1 MPLSEDDQRKLDE
14 IERALYRDDPRF
26 AAGRS
31 IDRLRRRRTIA
42 SAAAFLVGT
51 VLLVVGLVTTSA
63 VLWLGVVIS
72 VTGFL
77 IMVGVAAVF
86 SRRPHSRVK

>member
-1 MPLSEDDQRKLDE
+1 MPLSEDDQRRLDE

-26 AAGRS
+26 AAGQS

-42 SAAAFLVGT
+42 SAAASLVGT

-77 IMVGVAAVF
+77 IMVGRAAVF
-86 SRRPHSRVK
+86 IRRPHTRAE

>member
-26 AAGRS
+26 AAGQS
-31 IDRLRRRRTIA
+31 IDRLRRHRSIT
-42 SAAAFLVGT
+42 SVAAFLVGM

-63 VLWLGVVIS
+63 ILWCQRSCNSPGWDGCPS
-72 VTGFL
+72 RNSPPWFVT
-77 IMVGVAAVF
+77 
-86 SRRPHSRVK
+86 

>member
-1 MPLSEDDQRKLDE
+1 MPLSEDDQRRLDE

-26 AAGRS
+26 AAGQS
-31 IDRLRRRRTIA
+31 IDRLRRRRAIA

-51 VLLVVGLVTTSA
+51 VLLIAGLVTTSA

-77 IMVGVAAVF
+77 VMVGVAAVF
-86 SRRPHSRVK
+86 IRRSHTRA

>member
-1 MPLSEDDQRKLDE
+1 M
-14 IERALYRDDPRF
+14 
-26 AAGRS
+26 
-31 IDRLRRRRTIA
+31 
-42 SAAAFLVGT
+42 

-63 VLWLGVVIS
+63 LLWLGVVIS

-86 SRRPHSRVK
+86 IRRPH

>member
-1 MPLSEDDQRKLDE
+1 MPLSEDDQRRLDE
-14 IERALYRDDPRF
+14 IERSLYRDDLRF
-26 AAGRS
+26 AAGQS
-31 IDRLRRRRTIA
+31 IDRLRHRRAIT
-42 SAAAFLVGT
+42 SGAAFLVGT

-86 SRRPHSRVK
+86 IRRPQHPSR

>member
-31 IDRLRRRRTIA
+31 IDRLRRHRSIT
-42 SAAAFLVGT
+42 SVAAFLVGM

-63 VLWLGVVIS
+63 LLWLGVVIS

-86 SRRPHSRVK
+86 IRRPH